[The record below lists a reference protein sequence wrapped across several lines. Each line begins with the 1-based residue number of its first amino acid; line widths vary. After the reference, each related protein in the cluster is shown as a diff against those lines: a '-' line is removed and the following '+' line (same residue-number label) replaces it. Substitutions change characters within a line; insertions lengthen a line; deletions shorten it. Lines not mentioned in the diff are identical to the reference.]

1 MSVLRFWFGTTLRPR
16 ARSYIGVVVL
26 FSLLGGLSL
35 ASFAGARRTASAYP
49 RFREAG
55 QALDVQFFHTD
66 YPEQVRALPS
76 VTGAATYFSFVAG
89 VVDAEGRPDLSTTVV
104 VEPVG
109 SLDGLYFTRD
119 RFTVT
124 KGRMPDPSR
133 PDEVAVNEYLAA
145 TAAGV
150 VIGSRYPI
158 GVFDPAQE
166 DAVFS
171 EDPPPPVDQ
180 VEVTVVGIGL
190 FPDEVVQDD
199 TDRAGRMLLTPAFT
213 ERERRW
219 VSYGWTGVSLKREAG
234 SVERFKRDYLAT
246 LPSGAQGT
254 SFRETADVVARTQ
267 EAIRPLAV
275 ALAAFGAMAAIATFL
290 LVGQALVR
298 LLRSDRE
305 DLVTIRAMGGGPR
318 MLAALLLP
326 GAAVSVGAGAVGA
339 MAMAVAL
346 SPLTPIGPLRRV
358 EADSGVAFDWTVLLL
373 GTAGLA
379 ILLVAVGVTVAVRQ
393 TPHRRQ
399 ARERLDVPRRST
411 LAGVVAAAGF
421 PLPAVAGMRLALESG
436 QGRTSVPARAA
447 LGGAVVAVVALVAS
461 LVFGTSLRSLVDS
474 PQLYGWD
481 WDLTVLDESGY
492 GEIDVE
498 EAASILD
505 SDPDVGGWAGGFFQS
520 VELDGSGVP
529 VLGMAADARVT
540 PPLLSGRMVRDPGDV
555 VLGATTLDLLDK
567 KLGDTVVLAS
577 HGGERELRVVGTAVF
592 PTIGPILG
600 AYTSLGEGAL
610 MVYDAIP
617 GWDEVSSGP
626 KALFVRFTP
635 AADREATIGRL
646 EETLAGVGRFPGSAQ
661 ILPVQRPAQ
670 IVHYESMGATPAVL
684 GGVLVLAAVV
694 SLGLA
699 LASGVRR
706 RRRDLSILKS
716 LGFTRRQLSSA
727 VVWQSSIIV
736 GIGLLVGVPLGVA
749 LGRWLWIVFADRLP
763 VLARPSVPVL
773 ALLAVA
779 CALVVLANVVAALP
793 ARVAARTPVAAI
805 LRSE

>member
-1 MSVLRFWFGTTLRPR
+1 MNVIRFWFGSTLRTRVR
-16 ARSYIGVVVL
+16 AYVGVAVL
-26 FSLLGGLSL
+26 FALLGGLSL

-55 QALDVQFFHTD
+55 GALDVQFFHAD
-66 YPEQVRALPS
+66 YPDHVQDLPG
-76 VTGAATYFSFVAG
+76 VTGAATYYSFVAG
-89 VVDAEGRPDLSTTVV
+89 VVDASGRPDLSDNLP
-104 VEPVG
+104 VELVG

-133 PDEVAVNEYLAA
+133 PDEVAVNEYLAR
-145 TAAGV
+145 TGEGV
-150 VIGSRYPI
+150 GIGSRYPI
-158 GVFDPAQE
+158 GVFDPAEE

-171 EDPPPPVDQ
+171 EDPPLPVSRA
-180 VEVTVVGIGL
+180 ELTVVGIGL

-199 TDRAGRMLLTPAFT
+199 TDRSGRILLTPAFT

-234 SVERFKRDYLAT
+234 SVERFKRDYMAT

-254 SFRETADVVARTQ
+254 SFRERADVVARTQ

-275 ALAAFGAMAAIATFL
+275 ALAAFGAMAAIATSL

-305 DLVTIRAMGGGPR
+305 DLVTIRSMGGGPR
-318 MLAALLLP
+318 TIAALLLP
-326 GAAVSVGAGAVGA
+326 GVGVSVGAGGLGAVA
-339 MAMAVAL
+339 VAVAL

-358 EADSGVAFDWTVLLL
+358 EADPGVAFDWTVLLL
-373 GTAGLA
+373 GAAGLVF
-379 ILLVAVGVTVAVRQ
+379 LLLAVGAVAAVRQ
-393 TPHRRQ
+393 APHRRQ
-399 ARERLDVPRRST
+399 ARERLEVPRRSS

-436 QGRTSVPARAA
+436 EGRTSVPARAA

-461 LVFGTSLRSLVDS
+461 LVFGTSLRSLVDR

-492 GEIDVE
+492 GEVNVE
-498 EAASILD
+498 RAASILD
-505 SDPDVGGWAGGFFQS
+505 RDPDVAGWAGAFFQS

-529 VLGMAADARVT
+529 VLGMAADAQVT
-540 PPLLSGRMVRDPGDV
+540 PPLLSGRMVRHPGEI
-555 VLGATTLDLLDK
+555 VLGAGTLDLLDK
-567 KLGDTVVLAS
+567 KVGDTVGLAS
-577 HGGERELRVVGTAVF
+577 PGGERELRVVGTAVF

-600 AYTSLGEGAL
+600 SYTSLGDGAL

-617 GWDEVSSGP
+617 GWDEVSPGP
-626 KALFVRFTP
+626 KALFVRF
-635 AADREATIGRL
+635 AAGTDHEATVERL
-646 EETLAGVGRFPGSAQ
+646 QESLAGVGRFTGSAQ

-699 LASGVRR
+699 LASGVGR

-736 GIGLLVGVPLGVA
+736 GIGLLVGVPVGVA
-749 LGRWLWIVFADRLP
+749 SGRWVWILFADRLP

-793 ARVAARTPVAAI
+793 ARAAARTPVATI